1 MNYSRSYQAM
11 RQSGQS
17 GAIQTT
23 YNETQQIR
31 YKEDSF
37 QVSTQ
42 QANWA
47 STQLLGKVDEKDF
60 MVVQRS
66 KTYEKSEAERQHHY
80 EELIQDN
87 LRMREVIEQLKRE
100 VATYKSSSSTDV
112 TILKKELQI
121 TQQELEACQKE
132 LMMLRSETELKSR
145 TEIDKLMLELDQWKR
160 KYAELEQKDKD
171 NAEQLKQLA
180 YYQNKL
186 KLSELEA
193 KKKFEKYQT
202 VDLIQQQLNDQE
214 ALIEELRLE
223 IQRWRD
229 KYDASILE
237 SQEIRIKLSKNDQVN
252 SLEADMEALIHELG
266 QWKDRC
272 KVLEARHQTSDE
284 AKLLARIE
292 QLNRLLGE
300 KEQEMQRTRLT
311 ISQQMTQQMSQQ
323 QSSKLTQQQQQIA
336 DYENQLDQLRRQLE
350 AAQSKIDQQN
360 QEMEGF
366 RLSANV
372 YNSERFEEV
381 EQEKWKL
388 EIQIEQLEKDC
399 DTFMLRIKELED
411 TYSELQIK
419 YNEQNA
425 NYLRYKD
432 IVESNSSK
440 YKSVENLSKELQ
452 NIQQE
457 LEVWKNRYF
466 QTEIRLKEY
475 DQLRIEY
482 DALLKQGNKSVTN
495 VTTIN
500 IENDIQYIQLKRER
514 DNYQRQIQEL
524 EMRIRE
530 LQTGS
535 IRSSQ
540 DENLRRERDNYYRQ
554 VQELESRIRE
564 LQASSLKNS
573 QDANLRRERDNYYRQ
588 IQELELRIKEF
599 QSQQKQQQ
607 QQVKYIYDDQKIREL
622 ETKLQEYQSKVSIY
636 ETRIRE
642 FETRTKEYETR
653 NTQSLIEK
661 TVVMTDEPKIKELTE
676 IIQQKNQKILELEMN
691 LNSNSL
697 NASSV
702 NTNTVLVIK
711 EQVRTKEIKIRELET
726 QIETLQLEI
735 ERLQNLKRDQDARIN
750 IMIQKITEY
759 ESQINILQEVK
770 LRQSK
775 RSPSQQQ
782 QITTSTTLIQQQQPI
797 VQTTSYVQQSTTS
810 KIYQQS
816 QQNLTNPTP
825 ISQNY
830 QYQPIQNNS
839 TTTTKH
845 VIITNDVEKNLYP
858 KEDNLSSQI
867 VDRIGSR
874 DYTNYQVPQII
885 VSQYKPTN

>member
-1 MNYSRSYQAM
+1 MNYSRTYQTM
-11 RQSGQS
+11 RQSGQQ
-17 GAIQTT
+17 GTFQTT

-31 YKEDSF
+31 YKEESF
-37 QVSTQ
+37 QVSPQ
-42 QANWA
+42 SANWA
-47 STQLLGKVDEKDF
+47 STQLLGKVDDKDF

-100 VATYKSSSSTDV
+100 VATYKSSSSSDV
-112 TILKKELQI
+112 TILRKELQI
-121 TQQELEACQKE
+121 TQQELESTQKE
-132 LMMLRSETELKSR
+132 LMMLRSESELKSR
-145 TEIDKLMLELDQWKR
+145 TEIDKLMIELDQWKR
-160 KYAELEQKDKD
+160 KYLELEQKDKD

-186 KLSELEA
+186 KLFELEA
-193 KKKFEKYQT
+193 KKKFEKYQS

-214 ALIEELRLE
+214 SLIEELRLE
-223 IQRWRD
+223 IQRWKD

-237 SQEIRIKLSKNDQVN
+237 SQEIRIKLSQNDRVN

-300 KEQEMQRTRLT
+300 KDQEMQRTRLT

-323 QSSKLTQQQQQIA
+323 QSQKMSQQQQQIA
-336 DYENQLDQLRRQLE
+336 DYENQLDQLKRQLE

-360 QEMEGF
+360 KEMEGF

-372 YNSERFEEV
+372 YNSERFEEI

-388 EIQIEQLEKDC
+388 EIQIEQLEQDC

-482 DALLKQGNKSVTN
+482 DLLIKQGSKSVTN

-500 IENDIQYIQLKRER
+500 IENDIQYISLK
-514 DNYQRQIQEL
+514 
-524 EMRIRE
+524 
-530 LQTGS
+530 
-535 IRSSQ
+535 
-540 DENLRRERDNYYRQ
+540 RERDNYYRQ
-554 VQELESRIRE
+554 VQELEIKIRE
-564 LQASSLKNS
+564 LQTNSIRNS
-573 QDANLRRERDNYYRQ
+573 QDDTLRRERDNYYRQ
-588 IQELELRIKEF
+588 IQELELRIKEL
-599 QSQQKQQQ
+599 QSQQLQSQQI
-607 QQVKYIYDDQKIREL
+607 KYIYDDSKIREL
-622 ETKLQEYQSKVSIY
+622 ETKLKEQQNKVQTY

-642 FETRTKEYETR
+642 FEIRTKEYETR

-661 TVVMTDEPKIKELTE
+661 TVVLTDEPKIKELTE

-691 LNSNSL
+691 LNSNSV
-697 NASSV
+697 NVSSV

-711 EQVRTKEIKIRELET
+711 EQVRTKELRIRELEA

-750 IMIQKITEY
+750 NMIQKITEY

-770 LRQSK
+770 VRQSK

-782 QITTSTTLIQQQQPI
+782 QITTSTTLIQQPI
-797 VQTTSYVQQSTTS
+797 VQTTSYVQKSTTS
-810 KIYQQS
+810 NVYQS
-816 QQNLTNPTP
+816 SSQNLPSPTP

-830 QYQPIQNNS
+830 QFQPIQNS
-839 TTTTKH
+839 TTTTKQ
-845 VIITNDVEKNLYP
+845 VIITNNVEKNLYP
-858 KEDNLSSQI
+858 QEDNVSSQI
-867 VDRIGSR
+867 IDRVGSR
-874 DYTNYQVPQII
+874 DYNSYQAPQII
-885 VSQYKPTN
+885 VSSYKPTN

>member
-17 GAIQTT
+17 GTFQTT
-23 YNETQQIR
+23 QYETQQIR
-31 YKEDSF
+31 YKEETI
-37 QVSTQ
+37 QVTPQ

-47 STQLLGKVDEKDF
+47 STQLLGKVDDKDF
-60 MVVQRS
+60 MVVQRT

-100 VATYKSSSSTDV
+100 VASYKSSSSSDV
-112 TILKKELQI
+112 TILRKELLI
-121 TQQELEACQKE
+121 TQQELEATQKE
-132 LMMLRSETELKSR
+132 LMMLRSESELKSR
-145 TEIDKLMLELDQWKR
+145 QEIDKLMVEIEQWKR
-160 KYAELEQKDKD
+160 KYSELEQKDKD

-186 KLSELEA
+186 KLFELEA
-193 KKKFEKYQT
+193 KKKFEKYQS
-202 VDLIQQQLNDQE
+202 VDLIQQQLSDQE
-214 ALIEELRLE
+214 SLIQELRLE
-223 IQRWRD
+223 IQRWKE
-229 KYDASILE
+229 KYDAAILE
-237 SQEIRIKLSKNDQVN
+237 SQEIRVKLSQNDKVN
-252 SLEADMEALIHELG
+252 TLEADIEALIHELG

-284 AKLLARIE
+284 AKLLARID

-311 ISQQMTQQMSQQ
+311 ISQQMTQQMSMQ
-323 QSSKLTQQQQQIA
+323 QSSKMTQQQQQIA
-336 DYENQLDQLRRQLE
+336 EYESQLDQLRRQLE

-360 QEMEGF
+360 QEMEGY
-366 RLSANV
+366 RISANV
-372 YNSERFEEV
+372 YNSERFEEI

-399 DTFMLRIKELED
+399 DTFMLRIKELEE
-411 TYSELQIK
+411 TYSELSIR

-432 IVESNSSK
+432 IVDSNSSK

-452 NIQQE
+452 NLQQE
-457 LEVWKNRYF
+457 LEVWMNRYF

-482 DALLKQGNKSVTN
+482 DALIKQGSKSVTN

-500 IENDIQYIQLKRER
+500 IENDIQYITLKRER
-514 DNYQRQIQEL
+514 DTYQRLVQEL
-524 EMRIRE
+524 EMKIRE
-530 LQTGS
+530 LQTTS
-535 IRSSQ
+535 IRNSQ
-540 DENLRRERDNYYRQ
+540 DDSLRRERDTYYRQ
-554 VQELESRIRE
+554 VS
-564 LQASSLKNS
+564 
-573 QDANLRRERDNYYRQ
+573 
-588 IQELELRIKEF
+588 ELELRIKEL
-599 QSQQKQQQ
+599 QSQQFSTQQL
-607 QQVKYIYDDQKIREL
+607 KLSYDDSKVREL
-622 ETKLQEYQSKVSIY
+622 EAKLREQQNKISVY

-642 FETRTKEYETR
+642 FEIRTKEYETR

-661 TVVMTDEPKIKELTE
+661 TVVLTDEPKIKELTE
-676 IIQQKNQKILELEMN
+676 IIQQKNQKILELEMT
-691 LNSNSL
+691 LNSNS
-697 NASSV
+697 NSV

-711 EQVRTKEIKIRELET
+711 EQVRTKELRIRELET
-726 QIETLQLEI
+726 QIETLQLEV
-735 ERLQNLKRDQDARIN
+735 ERLQNIKRDQESRIN

-770 LRQSK
+770 IRQSK
-775 RSPSQQQ
+775 RSPTQQQ
-782 QITTSTTLIQQQQPI
+782 QITTSSTVIQQQQPI

-810 KIYQQS
+810 KIYQS
-816 QQNLTNPTP
+816 SSQNLPSPTP

-830 QYQPIQNNS
+830 QFQPIQNS
-839 TTTTKH
+839 TTTTTKQ

-858 KEDNLSSQI
+858 KEDNVSSQI

-874 DYTNYQVPQII
+874 DYTNYQAPQII